1 MTTIHEA
8 NATAKQG
15 DQAVTPASPTEPGI
29 GRREVLTTTAA
40 VAGLVA
46 TATLVSACDLG
57 SESHDPASAGTVL
70 APVSAVPVG
79 GALIVNTGNTA
90 YVVAQQTAGEIVCH
104 SAVCP
109 HQGCLCTQIQSGE
122 AVCPCHGSR
131 FDAFSGAVLRGPAS
145 TGLTSAPSHVTG
157 GQVVLG

>member
-1 MTTIHEA
+1 MTTHQSHTA
-8 NATAKQG
+8 ATQH
-15 DQAVTPASPTEPGI
+15 DQADAPASSTERGI

-40 VAGLVA
+40 VAGLAAAA
-46 TATLVSACDLG
+46 TIVTSCGLG
-57 SESHDPASAGTVL
+57 SESHTPASPGTVL

-79 GALIVNTGNTA
+79 GALIVNTGETA
-90 YVVAQQTAGEIVCH
+90 YVVAQQTAGQIVCH

-145 TGLTSAPSHVTG
+145 TGLTAAPSHVTG